1 MLQKGAAIEREKTM
15 SLLNTLNSLHQ
26 RIFTS
31 LDSLLSDWFLGLSA
45 RLIFSSALFFYY
57 FNSGISKLGE
67 GIFGLFSPSAG
78 AYAQIVPPIAEA
90 VLYDTSQIAFFP
102 WTLIVIFGTL
112 AEIILPLSI
121 LFGLATRLSS
131 VAFIGFIAVQTY
143 VDIAFHGIEAETIGA
158 MFDQVHNSEI
168 LDYRLMW
175 MLPLIVLIL
184 KGPGKA
190 SLDFLLGKV
199 LQR

>member
-1 MLQKGAAIEREKTM
+1 M
-15 SLLNTLNSLHQ
+15 SLINKLISLHH

-31 LDSLLSDWFLGLSA
+31 LDAALSDWFLGLAA

-67 GIFGLFSPSAG
+67 GLFGLFSPSAA
-78 AYAQIVPPIAEA
+78 AYAQILPPIAEA

-102 WTLIVIFGTL
+102 WTIIVIFGTI
-112 AEIILPLSI
+112 AEIILPLLI
-121 LFGLATRLSS
+121 LFGLVTRLASL
-131 VAFIGFIAVQTY
+131 AFIGFIAVQTY
-143 VDIAFHGIEAETIGA
+143 VDIAFHGIESETIGA
-158 MFDQVHNSEI
+158 VFDQVHNSEI

-175 MLPLIVLIL
+175 MLPLILLIL

-190 SLDFLLGKV
+190 SLDYVLGKV
-199 LQR
+199 IR

>member
-1 MLQKGAAIEREKTM
+1 M
-15 SLLNTLNSLHQ
+15 SLINTLISLHH
-26 RIFTS
+26 RIFSS
-31 LDSLLSDWFLGLSA
+31 LDNALSDWFLGLAA

-67 GIFGLFSPSAG
+67 GLFGLFNPSAA
-78 AYAQIVPPIAEA
+78 AYAQILPPIAEA

-102 WTLIVIFGTL
+102 WTIIVIFGTI
-112 AEIILPLSI
+112 AEIILPLLI
-121 LFGLATRLSS
+121 LFGLVTRLAS

-158 MFDQVHNSEI
+158 VFDQVHNSEI

-175 MLPLIVLIL
+175 MLPLILLIL

-190 SLDFLLGKV
+190 SLDYVLGKIFNKQDQ
-199 LQR
+199 LATA